1 VNKQPEKPERPAEV
15 LREEAVDHLAEML
28 RKQRRREQEQQQ
40 QQEQED

>member
-1 VNKQPEKPERPAEV
+1 MNKQPEKPERPAEV

-40 QQEQED
+40 QQEHED

>member
-40 QQEQED
+40 QQEHED

>member
-1 VNKQPEKPERPAEV
+1 MNKQQEKQERPAEA

-40 QQEQED
+40 QENED